1 MHAQDTA
8 SALDLKT
15 IQALAQEDMSAVDAL
30 IRRQLASDV
39 VLINQ
44 IADYIVS
51 AGGKRLRPMLLL
63 LAAGALGHRGADA
76 HQLAAVV
83 EFIHTSTLL
92 HDDVVDESD
101 LRRGR
106 KTANAVWG
114 NAASVLV
121 GDFLYSRSFQLMV
134 ELDSMQVQR
143 ILADTTNR
151 IAEGEV
157 LQLLHVRNPD
167 TDEPA
172 YLRVIERKTAV
183 LFAAATRLGA
193 LLAGANPGVQQQLF
207 DYGLNLGYAFQIADD
222 VLDYAS
228 DAQTLGKNLGDD
240 LAEGKATLP
249 LIHAIRHSDE
259 ATRQVLRT
267 AIEHGDTSAMPA
279 VMAAIHATDGL
290 GYSRQ
295 RARDYAALAEQS
307 LDTLEDNDYVAALR
321 GLARYAVSRD
331 HWGPAGSRNPR
342 KPLPTRRR
350 ILRPKRSAGPLHQ
363 RGGWIRRCPSRE
375 SR

>member
-1 MHAQDTA
+1 MHA
-8 SALDLKT
+8 SAPLRTNPGLGD
-15 IQALAQEDMSAVDAL
+15 IQALAREDMAAVDAL
-30 IRRQLASDV
+30 IRRRLASDV

-44 IADYIVS
+44 VSEYIIN

-63 LAAGALGHRGADA
+63 LAAGALDHRGADA

-134 ELDSMQVQR
+134 ELESMQVQT

-167 TDEPA
+167 TDEAA
-172 YLRVIERKTAV
+172 YIRVIERKTAV

-193 LLAGANPGVQQQLF
+193 LLAGSDEETQQKLH
-207 DYGLNLGYAFQIADD
+207 DYGLNLGFAFQIADD

-228 DAQTLGKNLGDD
+228 NAETLGKNLGDD

-249 LIHAIRHSDE
+249 LIHAIRHSDS
-259 ATRQVLRT
+259 ATAATLRA
-267 AIEHGDTSAMPA
+267 AIEHGDTDALPA
-279 VMAAIHATDGL
+279 VLAAINATGGL
-290 GYSRQ
+290 DYSRKRAHDYAQ
-295 RARDYAALAEQS
+295 RAVQALEG
-307 LDTLEDNDYVAALR
+307 LDDNEYIAALR
-321 GLARYAVSRD
+321 GLADYAVNRD
-331 HWGPAGSRNPR
+331 F
-342 KPLPTRRR
+342 
-350 ILRPKRSAGPLHQ
+350 
-363 RGGWIRRCPSRE
+363 
-375 SR
+375 

>member
-1 MHAQDTA
+1 MSDTA
-8 SALDLKT
+8 SRSRQLALPA
-15 IQALAQEDMSAVDAL
+15 IQALAAPDMAAMDAL
-30 IRRQLASDV
+30 IRRRLASDV

-44 IADYIVS
+44 VAEYIIG

-63 LAAGALGHRGADA
+63 LAAAALGESTGKRVGADA

-134 ELDSMQVQR
+134 ELERMDVQR
-143 ILADTTNR
+143 ILADTTNT

-167 TDEPA
+167 TDEAA

-183 LFAAATRLGA
+183 LFAAGTRLGA
-193 LLAGANPGVQQQLF
+193 LASGADAATQQALY
-207 DYGLNLGYAFQIADD
+207 DYGMNLGYAFQIADD
-222 VLDYAS
+222 VLDYTA
-228 DAQTLGKNLGDD
+228 DAADLGKNLGDD

-249 LIHAIRHSDE
+249 LIHAMAGSD
-259 ATRQVLRT
+259 ATTRERLRAIVQDGDSTSMPEVL
-267 AIEHGDTSAMPA
+267 
-279 VMAAIHATDGL
+279 AAIHATGGL
-290 GYSRQ
+290 DYSRR
-295 RARDYAALAEQS
+295 RAMDSAVAAEAALAGLPES
-307 LDTLEDNDYVAALR
+307 EALAALR
-321 GLARYAVSRD
+321 GLARYAVERT
-331 HWGPAGSRNPR
+331 H
-342 KPLPTRRR
+342 
-350 ILRPKRSAGPLHQ
+350 
-363 RGGWIRRCPSRE
+363 
-375 SR
+375 

>member
-1 MHAQDTA
+1 MSDTA
-8 SALDLKT
+8 SRSRQLALPA
-15 IQALAQEDMSAVDAL
+15 IQALAAPDMAAMDAL
-30 IRRQLASDV
+30 IRRRLASDV

-44 IADYIVS
+44 VAEYIIG

-63 LAAGALGHRGADA
+63 LAAAALGESTGKRVGADA

-92 HDDVVDESD
+92 HDDVVDESE

-134 ELDSMQVQR
+134 ELERMDVQR
-143 ILADTTNR
+143 ILADTTNT

-167 TDEPA
+167 TDEAA
-172 YLRVIERKTAV
+172 YLRVIERKTAI

-193 LLAGANPGVQQQLF
+193 LLAGADASTCDALHR
-207 DYGLNLGYAFQIADD
+207 YGLALGYAFQIADD

-228 DAQTLGKNLGDD
+228 DAATLGKNLGDD

-249 LIHAIRHSDE
+249 LIHAMQHSDA
-259 ATRQVLRT
+259 ATQGLLRA
-267 AIEHGDTSAMPA
+267 AIQQGDTGALPQ
-279 VMAAIHATDGL
+279 VMAAIHACGSLDYSRNRAL
-290 GYSRQ
+290 GY
-295 RARDYAALAEQS
+295 ARDADAALSA
-307 LDTLEDNDYVAALR
+307 LADNEFVSALR
-321 GLARYAVSRD
+321 GLAHYAVSRD
-331 HWGPAGSRNPR
+331 H
-342 KPLPTRRR
+342 
-350 ILRPKRSAGPLHQ
+350 
-363 RGGWIRRCPSRE
+363 
-375 SR
+375 

>member
-1 MHAQDTA
+1 MPP
-8 SALDLKT
+8 SATTMSVADLAT
-15 IQALAQEDMSAVDAL
+15 IQSLARDDMAAVDAL
-30 IRRQLASDV
+30 IRRRLSSDV

-44 IADYIVS
+44 VAEYIVG

-63 LAAGALGHRGADA
+63 LAAGALNHRGPDA

-83 EFIHTSTLL
+83 EFIHTATLL

-134 ELDSMQVQR
+134 ELDRLEVMK
-143 ILADTTNR
+143 ILADTTNQ

-167 TDEPA
+167 TDETA

-193 LLAGANPGVQQQLF
+193 VLAGADAEVQQRMH
-207 DYGLNLGYAFQIADD
+207 DYGMALGYAFQIADD

-249 LIHAIRHSDE
+249 LIHAIAHSDDT
-259 ATRQVLRT
+259 TRARLR
-267 AIEHGDTSAMPA
+267 AAVEHGDTEAMPE
-279 VMAAIHATDGL
+279 VLAAIHATGGL
-290 GYSRQ
+290 DYSRK
-295 RARDYAALAEQS
+295 RACDYAAAAEAA
-307 LDTLEDNDYVAALR
+307 LDALEENDYTAALR

-331 HWGPAGSRNPR
+331 H
-342 KPLPTRRR
+342 
-350 ILRPKRSAGPLHQ
+350 
-363 RGGWIRRCPSRE
+363 
-375 SR
+375 

>member
-1 MHAQDTA
+1 MPDTA
-8 SALDLKT
+8 TSLPRPPPGRPPSGEHRLALPA
-15 IQALAQEDMSAVDAL
+15 IQALAAPEMAAMDAL
-30 IRRQLASDV
+30 IRQRLASDV

-44 IADYIVS
+44 VAEYIIG

-63 LAAGALGHRGADA
+63 LTAGALGHRSGDA

-134 ELDSMQVQR
+134 ELERMDVQR
-143 ILADTTNR
+143 ILADTTNT

-167 TDEPA
+167 TNEAA

-193 LLAGANPGVQQQLF
+193 LLAGADAATCDALHR
-207 DYGLNLGYAFQIADD
+207 YGMALGYAFQIADD

-228 DAQTLGKNLGDD
+228 DAATLGKNLGDD

-249 LIHAIRHSDE
+249 LIHAMQHSDA
-259 ATRQVLRT
+259 ATQAVLRA
-267 AIEHGDTSAMPA
+267 AIQNGDADAMPE
-279 VMAAIHATDGL
+279 VLAAIHACGSL
-290 GYSRQ
+290 GYSRACAL
-295 RARDYAALAEQS
+295 RYARDADAALSS
-307 LDTLEDNDYVAALR
+307 LADNDFVAALR
-321 GLARYAVSRD
+321 GLAHYAVSRD
-331 HWGPAGSRNPR
+331 H
-342 KPLPTRRR
+342 
-350 ILRPKRSAGPLHQ
+350 
-363 RGGWIRRCPSRE
+363 
-375 SR
+375 